1 MLGIGNVGSGTYL
14 ALEMN
19 SAAIEKS
26 AGVHLEI
33 AKILNRRPD
42 VKRAVEVPREKYTSD
57 PYEIINDPEIEI
69 IVEVMGGIEPASTYM
84 ADALRAGKH
93 VVTANKAALAVN
105 HPERLRK
112 SAFSKGHVIRFDNHF
127 LRNL

>member
-1 MLGIGNVGSGTYL
+1 MKTVKVGMLGIGNVGSGTYI

-33 AKILNRRPD
+33 TKILNRRPD
-42 VKRAVEVPREKYTSD
+42 FKRLADVPKEKYTAD
-57 PYEIINDPEIEI
+57 PYEIINDPEIQI
-69 IVEVMGGIEPASTYM
+69 IVEVMGGIEPASTFM
-84 ADALRAGKH
+84 ADALKAGKH

-105 HPERLRK
+105 
-112 SAFSKGHVIRFDNHF
+112 
-127 LRNL
+127 